1 MATLGH
7 TYDNNLLMKD
17 AGLVA
22 ADGAAQVS
30 SAAKIIDLGGAHEVQ
45 GDVVIDITA
54 IEIAT
59 GDEQYEIVLQGS
71 SSSSFASGVAC
82 LSSLRVGDG
91 STIAAALGSGAA
103 VDVDDTTGRFILP
116 FRNERNGTVYR
127 YLRLYTAVTGTIA
140 TGINYTAYIAP
151 KVL

>member
-1 MATLGH
+1 MKTLGH
-7 TYDNNLLMKD
+7 VYDNNLLLKD

-22 ADGAAQVS
+22 ADAAAQVS
-30 SAAKIIDLGGAHEVQ
+30 SAAKIIDVGANEVQ
-45 GDVVIDITA
+45 GDVVIDISA

-82 LSSLRVGDG
+82 LCSLRVGDG
-91 STIAAALGSGAA
+91 STIAAALGTGGA

-127 YLRLYTAVTGTIA
+127 YLRLYTVVTGTIA
-140 TGINYTAYIAP
+140 TGINYTAYLAP
-151 KVL
+151 KVI